1 MDNIVSKTYKEIN
14 DVFGLPQE
22 YKGIKIY
29 PLKMKEE
36 EYIELMYSLLA
47 QPKNHIP
54 VKEII
59 KMSYLKFLLYVVFY
73 KKKTY
78 IEVGNDLKKLL
89 SYVMKTDK
97 ISLDGKIEDRPGDQ
111 FDRMSLFLK
120 IDDVILQE
128 DEFRH
133 IREIILEQ
141 NGIGVKVIDDFD
153 PSLEDAFQSFNK
165 MGQGGQE
172 SITLSDEIF
181 TFCALMN
188 KDVYETSDYTLF
200 QFKMQMEKAMAL
212 LNYKLYRPLEAAGEI
227 EVKGGKIPHFLYHS
241 NRNRGRYDS
250 MMVSKKEFLKSDI
263 FKVASGV

>member
-1 MDNIVSKTYKEIN
+1 MDNIVAKTYKEIN

-36 EYIELMYSLLA
+36 GYIELMYSLLG

-59 KMSYLKFLLYVVFY
+59 KMSYLRFLLYVVFY

-78 IEVGNDLKKLL
+78 AEVGDDLIKFL
-89 SYVMKTDK
+89 SHVLRTDK
-97 ISLDGKIEDRPGDQ
+97 ISIDAKIEDRPGDE
-111 FDRMSLFLK
+111 FDRMSLYLK
-120 IDDVILQE
+120 VDDAVLKE

-141 NGIGVKVIDDFD
+141 NGVGVRVIDDFD
-153 PSLEDAFQSFNK
+153 PSLEGAFRSFNI

-188 KDVYETSDYTLF
+188 KDVSETSDYTLF

-250 MMVSKKEFLKSDI
+250 MMISKQEFLKSDI
-263 FKVASGV
+263 FKAASGV

>member
-1 MDNIVSKTYKEIN
+1 MDNIVAKTYREIN

-36 EYIELMYSLLA
+36 DYIELMYSLLG

-59 KMSYLKFLLYVVFY
+59 KMSYLRFLLYVVFY
-73 KKKTY
+73 QKRTY
-78 IEVGNDLKKLL
+78 TEVGEDLIKLL
-89 SYVMKTDK
+89 SHVLKTDN
-97 ISLDGKIEDRPGDQ
+97 ISIDAKMEDRPGDE
-111 FDRMSLFLK
+111 FDRMSLYLK
-120 IDDVILQE
+120 IDDFILKE

-133 IREIILEQ
+133 LREIILEQ
-141 NGIGVKVIDDFD
+141 NGICVKVIDDFD
-153 PSLEDAFQSFNK
+153 PSLEANFQSFNK
-165 MGQGGQE
+165 MGQNGQE
-172 SITLSDEIF
+172 GITLSDEIF

-188 KDVYETSDYTLF
+188 KDVHETSEYTLF

-227 EVKGGKIPHFLYHS
+227 EVKEGKIPHFLYHS

-250 MMVSKKEFLKSDI
+250 MMIDKKEFLKSDI
-263 FKVASGV
+263 FKAASGV